1 MKRLTDYLVALVAPV
16 AVVGHG
22 AGGVRRRR
30 SIGNIVTKPKRSKRL
45 LNWTIDSCYD
55 RDGQAPLEAR
65 LRLAMVPRG

>member
-1 MKRLTDYLVALVAPV
+1 MKRLTDYLVALMAPV

-30 SIGNIVTKPKRSKRL
+30 SIGNIATKPKRGNSL
-45 LNWTIDSCYD
+45 LNWTVDACYD
-55 RDGQAPLEAR
+55 RDVQAPLEAR